1 MEYNT
6 IENGDGWVE
15 YMQKNMELSNLLI
28 LISVLLSQFKNL
40 GYEIDLNSP
49 KWLDVFYSISREE
62 LEQVSF
68 SSKLCRD

>member
-6 IENGDGWVE
+6 IENGDGWAE

-28 LISVLLSQFKNL
+28 IISGLLSQLKRL
-40 GYEIDLNSP
+40 GYEIDLNNP